1 MSGIRC
7 MDVGLDGHEAG
18 IEREREREGRGR
30 ERISGKWDLIS

>member
-18 IEREREREGRGR
+18 MIEGREREGRGR
-30 ERISGKWDLIS
+30 ERARGKWDLIS